1 MKSDSNIESDE
12 KMKSDSNTESDE
24 KMKSESATD
33 SDAKIMSDSNTSDS
47 EEKKD
52 TVPELKSAKAVA
64 KEKGKRVIKVGK
76 KTQSG
81 VDQIIRKAKG
91 LTLEA
96 PGNVRPPVVK
106 SSYSLRSGSRGKGVM
121 DMDVVPTKA
130 VGQKRKEKEKK
141 SDAEVFRGSVKA
153 DTEEGCKKFK
163 GRKHDDE
170 PDKDGSGAAAGLRAT
185 RSSPRTRMV
194 NPV

>member
-12 KMKSDSNTESDE
+12 KMKSEST
-24 KMKSESATD
+24 TD
-33 SDAKIMSDSNTSDS
+33 SDTKTMSDSNTSDS

-52 TVPELKSAKAVA
+52 TVPELKSAEAVA
-64 KEKGKRVIKVGK
+64 KEKGKGKRPIKVGK

-96 PGNVRPPVVK
+96 PKNVRPPVVK
-106 SSYSLRSGSRGKGVM
+106 SSYSLRSGSKGMDVM

-130 VGQKRKEKEKK
+130 AGQKRKGKEKK
-141 SDAEVFRGSVKA
+141 SDAEAVRGSVEA

-170 PDKDGSGAAAGLRAT
+170 PDKDGAGAAAGPRAT
-185 RSSPRTRMV
+185 RFSPRTRMV

>member
-24 KMKSESATD
+24 KMKSESAAD

-47 EEKKD
+47 EEKND
-52 TVPELKSAKAVA
+52 TVPELKS
-64 KEKGKRVIKVGK
+64 
-76 KTQSG
+76 T
-81 VDQIIRKAKG
+81 
-91 LTLEA
+91 EA
-96 PGNVRPPVVK
+96 YWIFHRPPVVK

>member
-12 KMKSDSNTESDE
+12 KMKSEST
-24 KMKSESATD
+24 TD
-33 SDAKIMSDSNTSDS
+33 SDTKTKSDSNTSDS
-47 EEKKD
+47 EETKD
-52 TVPELKSAKAVA
+52 KVQELKSAEA
-64 KEKGKRVIKVGK
+64 KGKRPIKVGK

-96 PGNVRPPVVK
+96 PKNVRPPVVK
-106 SSYSLRSGSRGKGVM
+106 SSYSLRSGSKGMDVM

-130 VGQKRKEKEKK
+130 AGQKRKGKEKK
-141 SDAEVFRGSVKA
+141 SDAEAVGGSVEA

-170 PDKDGSGAAAGLRAT
+170 PDKDGAGAAAGQRAT

>member
-1 MKSDSNIESDE
+1 MKSGSNNEG
-12 KMKSDSNTESDE
+12 DE
-24 KMKSESATD
+24 KMKSESTTD
-33 SDAKIMSDSNTSDS
+33 SDTKIMSDSNTSDS

-52 TVPELKSAKAVA
+52 TVPELKSAEAVA
-64 KEKGKRVIKVGK
+64 KEKGTGKRPIKVGK

-91 LTLEA
+91 LKLET
-96 PGNVRPPVVK
+96 PRNVRPPVVK

-170 PDKDGSGAAAGLRAT
+170 PDKDGSGAAAGPRAT
-185 RSSPRTRMV
+185 PNIFSRNV

>member
-1 MKSDSNIESDE
+1 MKSGSN
-12 KMKSDSNTESDE
+12 NESDE
-24 KMKSESATD
+24 KMKSESTTD
-33 SDAKIMSDSNTSDS
+33 SDTKVMSDSNTSDS

-52 TVPELKSAKAVA
+52 TVPELKSAEAVA
-64 KEKGKRVIKVGK
+64 KEKGKGKRRIKVGK

-96 PGNVRPPVVK
+96 PRNVRPPVVK
-106 SSYSLRSGSRGKGVM
+106 SSYSLRSGSKGTDVM

-130 VGQKRKEKEKK
+130 VGQKRKGKEKK
-141 SDAEVFRGSVKA
+141 SDAEAVRGSVKA

-170 PDKDGSGAAAGLRAT
+170 PDKDGAGAAAGQRTT
-185 RSSPRTRMV
+185 RSSPGNRPV
-194 NPV
+194 NSV